1 MASAFHIPT
10 ESPPVAPTGIVG
22 LDSILHGGLPR
33 EEMHLI
39 QGVAGTGK
47 TTIALH
53 FLREAVRS
61 GESALYLTLSQS
73 KEHLERIA
81 HSHGWSVEGI
91 TIHELSPGTVASR
104 IAARQTILPTA
115 DVELGELFRE
125 LSDLI
130 ERVQPRRAVIDS
142 ITVLQMLAGNPQRY
156 HREVVTLRQMF
167 VEQRCTLLALA
178 DHPAEIQE
186 GDPPEVIFHPLSGC
200 VIHLQQQARAFG
212 DARRGLRVVKTRGI
226 PSNGG
231 YHDLKIRTGIL
242 EVYPRLGAYDM
253 PERSN
258 YQRIA
263 TGVEVLDQLVG
274 GGIETGTS
282 CLIVGQSGVG
292 KSTISNLYATAV
304 AASGSHAA
312 IFLFDERPE
321 ASLVRAD
328 GLGIP
333 LREHVNAGRI
343 LLRQLDPG
351 EISPGEFA
359 QHVRKLVEDR
369 NTKVV
374 VIDSV
379 IGYFAAMGAVDLLV
393 TQLHELL
400 TYLTRNDVLLIM
412 CGSQEGFMSIG
423 TQDAVDVSYLSDTII
438 VLTFFETAGTLRRAL
453 TVVKKKFGVHAL
465 TIHELRMDEGRVE
478 VGHETLNQFR
488 NIMVP
493 ATTNIGEP
501 IRDGGTR

>member
-1 MASAFHIPT
+1 MLWSMASAPHISP
-10 ESPPVAPTGIVG
+10 EPPPVAPTGIAG

-33 EEMHLI
+33 EEMHLV
-39 QGVAGTGK
+39 QGMAGTGK
-47 TTIALH
+47 TTVALH

-61 GESALYLTLSQS
+61 GEAALYVTLSQS

-81 HSHGWSVEGI
+81 RSHGWTVEGI

-104 IAARQTILPTA
+104 IAARQTIFPTA

-130 ERVQPRRAVIDS
+130 ERVRPSRAVIDS
-142 ITVLQMLAGNPQRY
+142 ITVLQILAGNGQRY

-167 VEQRCTLLALA
+167 IEQHCTLLALA
-178 DHPAEIQE
+178 DHPAEIEQ

-200 VIHLQQQARAFG
+200 VIHLEQQARAFG
-212 DARRGLRVVKTRGI
+212 DARRRLRVVKARGM

-231 YHDLKIRTGIL
+231 YHDFKIKTGIL
-242 EVYPRLGAYDM
+242 EVYPRLNAYGQ
-253 PERSN
+253 PERSKH
-258 YQRIA
+258 QRIA
-263 TGVEVLDQLVG
+263 TGVEVLDQLIG

-282 CLIVGQSGVG
+282 CLLVGQSGVG
-292 KSTISNLYATAV
+292 KSTIASLYATAV
-304 AASGSHAA
+304 AASGSRAA

-321 ASLVRAD
+321 TSLVRAE

-333 LREHVNAGRI
+333 LREHVTQGRI

-359 QHVRKLVEDR
+359 QHVRELVEED

-379 IGYFAAMGAVDLLV
+379 IGYFAAMGSVDLLM

-438 VLTFFETAGTLRRAL
+438 ALTFFETAGTLRRAL

-465 TIHELRMDEGRVE
+465 TIHELRLAAGRIE
-478 VGHETLNQFR
+478 VGRETLNQFR

-493 ATTNIGEP
+493 AGPNVGE
-501 IRDGGTR
+501 